1 MELESRPGLAGRG
14 MKRTP
19 TSQPS
24 AERAMG
30 NAELESW
37 LRARRARNPLVRTLP
52 MLEGFVTA
60 MAAGPLDLDIIGQI
74 CAALA
79 VERSAFEAGGTKEFS
94 AIKAMADRFNA
105 VGAALSN
112 GRLEPRH
119 QRKPNGSVDAS
130 EWCEGFLAAVNL
142 HPKAW
147 KDVLD
152 PNSPLNGLM
161 LPIMLHCKNSFGQ
174 PMLGQPRPGA
184 ETQSFIKR
192 AYTDIPVHVCAI
204 RDHYHVRRYDQP
216 QTGIP
221 HH

>member
-1 MELESRPGLAGRG
+1 
-14 MKRTP
+14 MKRAP
-19 TSQPS
+19 TSQPP
-24 AERAMG
+24 AERAMN

-37 LRARRARNPLVRTLP
+37 LRARRARHPLVRTLP
-52 MLEGFVTA
+52 MVDGFVTA
-60 MAAGPLDLDIIGQI
+60 MAAGPLDLDLIGQI

-79 VERSAFEAGGTKEFS
+79 VEPSAFNTGGTPEFA

-105 VGAALSN
+105 VGAGLSDGPPKPLHRRKTN
-112 GRLEPRH
+112 GE
-119 QRKPNGSVDAS
+119 VDAS

-142 HPKAW
+142 APKAW
-147 KDVLD
+147 KDLLD

-192 AYTDIPVHVCAI
+192 AYTDIPAHVSAI
-204 RDHYHVRRYDQP
+204 RDHYHLRRYDQP
-216 QTGIP
+216 RP
-221 HH
+221 AAPFR